1 MKHYLLVAALL
12 VSTHFTYAQRLLPV
26 RPLPIVPIDS
36 STQRISYRG
45 KVTVPDLPATELY
58 GRAQE
63 WIVLQFERYESVVQL
78 ADAGRGVLIG
88 KAMTSAFA
96 PAQRNQ
102 DAKQVNLLFRFSLRI
117 QAGVLRYEFTDISY
131 PDYPVTGAVGNSST
145 AMTADALVEWLRRD
159 EYSRI
164 STMHSQRYR
173 QPVEAQLRDHTQYTD
188 KGEPRPRML
197 QQCLGIEQA
206 MVALTNS
213 LQQYLVKSQL
223 Q

>member
-1 MKHYLLVAALL
+1 MKQYLLVAAFLL
-12 VSTHFTYAQRLLPV
+12 TTHFTYAQHVLPV
-26 RPLPIVPIDS
+26 RPLPIVPVDS

-45 KVTVPDLPATELY
+45 KVAAPDLLAAELY

-63 WIVLQFERYESVVQL
+63 WVALQFEQYESVIQL

-88 KAMTSAFA
+88 KAMTTASA
-96 PAQRNQ
+96 PALRNQ
-102 DAKQVNLLFRFSLRI
+102 DAKQFNLLFRFSLRI
-117 QAGVLRYEFTDISY
+117 QAGVLHYEFTDISY
-131 PDYPVTGAVGNSST
+131 PDYPATSAIGNSSN

-159 EYSRI
+159 EYSHI
-164 STMHSQRYR
+164 STVHSQRYR
-173 QPVEAQLRDHTQYTD
+173 QPVEPQLRDNTQYTD

-206 MVALTNS
+206 MTALTNS
-213 LQQYLVKSQL
+213 LQQYMVKPQV